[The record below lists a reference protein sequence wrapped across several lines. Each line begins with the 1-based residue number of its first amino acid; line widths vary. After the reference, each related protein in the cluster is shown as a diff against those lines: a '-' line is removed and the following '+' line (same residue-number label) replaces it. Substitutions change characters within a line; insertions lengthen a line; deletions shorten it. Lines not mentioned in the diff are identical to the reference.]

1 MRNNRAVVEKENG
14 AECAE
19 CCAPCSTECRTKQF
33 GARFRAWME
42 RNWRHLLTLA
52 VLFALLFGFLL
63 ITVSVCMVHVTG
75 SAVLS
80 AGDAVARL
88 EEQGFDCILVLGAG
102 LRSDGSPSSMLQ
114 DRVQVACELYAAMQG
129 EERVVPLLMSGDHT
143 GDYNEV
149 AAMKELAIRLGVP
162 SEDIFLDHEGYS
174 TYESLCR
181 AREVYGARR
190 VLIVTQEFHL
200 PRALFIARELG
211 MDAVGVASDL
221 RPYAKAFLQD
231 GREMLARYKD
241 LFVAA
246 RGDLVKATDPKVD
259 LGANGDDT

>member
-1 MRNNRAVVEKENG
+1 MDH
-14 AECAE
+14 
-19 CCAPCSTECRTKQF
+19 ECREACPTSLPKRVRSWF
-33 GARFRAWME
+33 CRH
-42 RNWRHLLTLA
+42 WRYLLTYVAL
-52 VLFALLFGFLL
+52 LGLLFGFLL
-63 ITVSVCMVHVTG
+63 VTVSVCMVHVTRPRI
-75 SAVLS
+75 LS
-80 AGDAVARL
+80 AEDAVARL
-88 EEQGFDCILVLGAG
+88 EEQAYDCILVLGAG

-114 DRVQVACELYAAMQG
+114 DRVQVACELYDSVLSA
-129 EERVVPLLMSGDHT
+129 ERTVPLLMSGDHT

-149 AAMKELAIRLGVP
+149 GAMKDLAIRLGVP
-162 SEDIFLDHEGYS
+162 SEDVFLDHEGYS

-211 MDAVGVASDL
+211 LDAVGVAADL
-221 RPYAKAFLQD
+221 RPYARQFLQD

-246 RGDLVKATDPKVD
+246 RGEAVGKTDVKVD
-259 LGANGDDT
+259 LSANGDDT

>member
-1 MRNNRAVVEKENG
+1 MTYVV
-14 AECAE
+14 
-19 CCAPCSTECRTKQF
+19 
-33 GARFRAWME
+33 
-42 RNWRHLLTLA
+42 LLL
-52 VLFALLFGFLL
+52 LLFGFLL
-63 ITVSVCMVHVTG
+63 VTVSVCMVQVTRDRI
-75 SAVLS
+75 LTD
-80 AGDAVARL
+80 GDAAERL
-88 EEQGFDCILVLGAG
+88 EERTFDCILVLGAG
-102 LRSDGSPSSMLQ
+102 LRSDGSPSSMLE
-114 DRVQVACELYAAMQG
+114 DRVQVACELYAASAS
-129 EERVVPLLMSGDHT
+129 EDRTVPLLMSGDHT

-162 SEDIFLDHEGYS
+162 SEDVFLDHEGYS

-211 MDAVGVASDL
+211 MDAVGVAADL
-221 RPYAKAFLQD
+221 RPYARQFLQD

-246 RGDLVKATDPKVD
+246 RGGETVGMTDERVD
-259 LGANGDDT
+259 LSTNGDDT

>member
-1 MRNNRAVVEKENG
+1 MSVFDWNHEEKSLAAQATEG
-14 AECAE
+14 AAGEIG
-19 CCAPCSTECRTKQF
+19 S
-33 GARFRAWME
+33 
-42 RNWRHLLTLA
+42 LTLPARMGAWFRRHWRYLLIYA
-52 VLFALLFGFLL
+52 VLLSLLFGFLL
-63 ITVSVCMVHVTG
+63 ITVSVCMVHVTEP
-75 SAVLS
+75 SVLS
-80 AGDAVARL
+80 AEEAVGRS
-88 EEQGFDCILVLGAG
+88 EEQNFDCILVLGAG
-102 LRSDGSPSSMLQ
+102 LRSDGTPSAMLS
-114 DRVQVACELYAAMQG
+114 DRVQVACDLYAAALDEG
-129 EERVVPLLMSGDHT
+129 RAVPLLMSGDHT

-162 SEDIFLDHEGYS
+162 SEDVFLDHKGYS

-211 MDAVGVASDL
+211 MDAVGVAADL

-246 RGDLVKATDPKVD
+246 RGDVVGKNDAKVD
-259 LGANGDDT
+259 LSSNGDDT

>member
-1 MRNNRAVVEKENG
+1 MDKREKG
-14 AECAE
+14 LDAELDDVCPADEKSPVTLRE
-19 CCAPCSTECRTKQF
+19 CVGSW
-33 GARFRAWME
+33 FR
-42 RNWRHLLTLA
+42 RHWRYLLTYA
-52 VLFALLFGFLL
+52 VLLALLFGFLL
-63 ITVSVCMVHVTG
+63 ITVSACMVHVTG

-80 AGDAVARL
+80 AEDAVGRM
-88 EEQGFDCILVLGAG
+88 EEQEFDCILVLGAG
-102 LRSDGSPSSMLQ
+102 LRSDGTPSSMLN
-114 DRVQVACELYAAMQG
+114 DRVQVACELYAAALAEG
-129 EERVVPLLMSGDHT
+129 HAVPLLMSGDHT

-162 SEDIFLDHEGYS
+162 SEDVFLDHKGYS

-190 VLIVTQEFHL
+190 VLVVTQEFHL

-211 MDAVGVASDL
+211 LDAMGVAADL

-246 RGDLVKATDPKVD
+246 RGDAVGKTDAKVD
-259 LGANGDDT
+259 LATSGDDT